1 MAKTKTS
8 QRFRTSHL
16 DSGDSAITPPE
27 ERESR
32 SVPRKILTLVSGLM
46 DLMAEGLDPG
56 VKKQWRNYD
65 LIVVGAGPAGTSA
78 AICAASEGV
87 DTLIVETGQVEIDS
101 QIIESSHNCTANARG
116 FDLGSESELDN
127 LRAQD
132 FLLDI
137 QPGLAVTG
145 IRSESGYRRVDTNQG
160 WIGAKSLILAPG
172 LRRRRLNVPGEKEF
186 IGAGVHSC
194 ANCEG
199 PVYAGKDLVVI
210 GAGNSGIEQA
220 LYLVNFANSVTVVER
235 SSRASC
241 TRELYQK
248 AKANPNITFKF
259 NRIVR
264 EFRDDQV
271 FISVLVEDAKT
282 GKIEDLS
289 SAAAFMAIGFEP
301 ATGVFRSSV
310 DIDQSGFI
318 STNRSMQTKLPGV
331 FAAGHARSRRVRSP
345 EEAAN
350 DGYKAA
356 MSVRNY
362 LENAKR

>member
-1 MAKTKTS
+1 
-8 QRFRTSHL
+8 
-16 DSGDSAITPPE
+16 
-27 ERESR
+27 
-32 SVPRKILTLVSGLM
+32 M

-56 VKKQWRNYD
+56 MNKQCRNCD

-87 DTLIVETGQVEIDS
+87 DTLIVEAGQAGIGA
-101 QIIESSHNCTANARG
+101 QTIECSANCAANARG
-116 FDLGSESELDN
+116 INLGSGSETDK

-145 IRSESGYRRVDTNQG
+145 IRSESGYWQVDTNQG

-172 LRRRRLNVPGEKEF
+172 LSRRRLNVPGENEL
-186 IGAGVHSC
+186 IGSGVHSC
-194 ANCEG
+194 AHCEG

-210 GAGNSGIEQA
+210 GAGDSGIEQA
-220 LYLVNFANSVTVVER
+220 LYLVDFANSVTVVER
-235 SSRASC
+235 NGRANC

-264 EFRDDQV
+264 EFRDGRE
-271 FISVLVEDAKT
+271 FSSVLIEDTNT
-282 GKIEDLS
+282 GEIEDLS
-289 SAAAFMAIGFEP
+289 SAAAFLAIGFEP
-301 ATGVFRSSV
+301 ATAVFRSSV

-318 STNRSMQTKLPGV
+318 NTNRSMQTKLPGV
-331 FAAGHARSRRVRSP
+331 FAEGHARSRQVRSP
-345 EEAAN
+345 EDAAG

-362 LENAKR
+362 LKKAKR